1 MFRHEIRVLAT
12 FIHHHFQR
20 FRGCRRADARP
31 KHQRVMAGAVEGDAG
46 EIFVGE
52 RAEKFRGILSLK
64 YPMEHGIAGVSDGF
78 RW

>member
-1 MFRHEIRVLAT
+1 
-12 FIHHHFQR
+12 
-20 FRGCRRADARP
+20 
-31 KHQRVMAGAVEGDAG
+31 MAGAVEGDAG